1 MKCLIVN
8 RGEIAVRISRTLR
21 EMGISSI
28 GLYSEPDKYSLHN
41 FFVDVSYPLN
51 GRTSAETYLD
61 IDKILWVIEKEKPDF
76 VHPGYGFLSENHE
89 FAQEVEKKGVKF
101 VGPSPESMKIMG
113 DKSEARRIAE
123 KCGVPVVPG
132 YSGKLS
138 DAEEALRVAEKI
150 GFPVMLKASM
160 GGGGKGM
167 RIVKNKEEFVSLF
180 NLAYREA
187 QNAFGEGSL
196 YIEKFIEK
204 PKHIEVQIIADEKG
218 NYFALGERECSI
230 QRRHQKLIEESPSPF
245 IDDKIRKD
253 IQEAAIEIAKA
264 CKYYNAGTIEFIFD
278 KDKNFYFIEMNTR
291 LQVEHPVTEMRSLL
305 DLVKL
310 QLLVAMGQELKLENP
325 YPLKGYAME
334 VRIYAEDPYE
344 NFMPSPGE
352 IKWLSLPSG
361 QFVRVDS
368 GVYQGYVVP
377 DEYDPLLLKIIAWGN
392 DRAEGIERM
401 KRALQE
407 FFIAGITTTK
417 EFCLELLE
425 TPFFKKGEYDTFLLE
440 RWKPEKKEAAVFFED
455 EVTEFLER
463 EMIISDKGHSKIS
476 RWKDFKFFFN
486 NFEF

>member
-8 RGEIAVRISRTLR
+8 RGEIAVRIARTLR
-21 EMGISSI
+21 EMGITSI
-28 GLYSEPDKYSLHN
+28 GIYSEPDKYSLHN
-41 FFVDVSYPLN
+41 FFVDGSYPLN
-51 GRTSAETYLD
+51 GRSPLETYLD
-61 IDKILWVIEKEKPDF
+61 IEKILWVIEKEKPDF

-89 FAQEVEKKGVKF
+89 FAYQVEKKGVKF
-101 VGPSPESMKIMG
+101 VGPSSESIKIMG
-113 DKSEARRIAE
+113 DKSEARKIAE
-123 KCGVPVVPG
+123 KCGVPTVPG

-138 DAEEALRVAEKI
+138 NAEEALKIAEKI
-150 GFPVMLKASM
+150 GFPVMLKASL

-167 RIVKNKEEFVSLF
+167 RIVKSKEEFVSLF

-187 QNAFGEGSL
+187 ESAFGEGSL

-245 IDDKIRKD
+245 IDAKIRKD
-253 IQEAAIEIAKA
+253 IEEAAIEIAKA
-264 CKYYNAGTIEFIFD
+264 CKYKNAGTVEFIFD
-278 KDKNFYFIEMNTR
+278 KEKNFYFIEMNTR
-291 LQVEHPVTEMRSLL
+291 LQVEHPITEMRALL

-310 QLLVAMGQELKLENP
+310 QMLIAMGEEIKLENP
-325 YPLKGYAME
+325 YPLKGYAIE

-352 IKWLSLPSG
+352 IKWISFPSG

-377 DEYDPLLLKIIAWGN
+377 DEYDPLLLKVIVWGN
-392 DRAEGIERM
+392 DRAEGIERI
-401 KRALQE
+401 KRALKE
-407 FFIAGITTTK
+407 LFIAGIKTTR
-417 EFCLELLE
+417 EFSLELLE
-425 TPFFKKGEYDTFLLE
+425 TSFFMKGEYDTFLLE
-440 RWKPEKKEAAVFFED
+440 RWKPEKKEEAHFLED
-455 EVTEFLER
+455 EVQRFLEK
-463 EMIISDKGHSKIS
+463 EVIISGKTALKES
-476 RWKDFKFFFN
+476 RWKNFKFFFN